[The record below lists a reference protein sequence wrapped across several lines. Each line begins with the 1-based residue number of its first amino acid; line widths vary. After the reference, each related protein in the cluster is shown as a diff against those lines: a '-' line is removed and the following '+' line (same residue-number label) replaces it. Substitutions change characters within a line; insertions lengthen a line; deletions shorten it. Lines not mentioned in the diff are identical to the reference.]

1 MNFILGIFIGAFIG
15 ITLICLLQIRITN
28 EYKDLKTG
36 IINFSDWI
44 ALIIFQESKNAN
56 KDKIEGMKDI
66 QNMYEKFFE
75 EELE

>member
-1 MNFILGIFIGAFIG
+1 MNFILGVFIGALIG
-15 ITLICLLQIRITN
+15 ITLMCLLQIRRTN
-28 EYKDLKTG
+28 EYKDLRTG

-66 QNMYEKFFE
+66 QNMYEKYFE